1 MSTYWPLYRSASN
14 VIDENNKKFLKR
26 NREEEEEE
34 KKKNTVLVSIHK
46 IIYIRSNG
54 HIHTYIYIYSTH
66 KIENEDT

>member
-26 NREEEEEE
+26 NREEEEE
-34 KKKNTVLVSIHK
+34 KKRKIPYLSQFIKSFTFDRTGTYIH
-46 IIYIRSNG
+46 
-54 HIHTYIYIYSTH
+54 IYIYSTH